1 VNPGTVAPLSL
12 AFFASFLV
20 VGVPYW
26 SIPLNQLELPRD
38 IWGFGLVA
46 SAAFAVAAS
55 VLGRVRAWGAGLA
68 VAAAAPSAVLVR
80 VIFDVARDSSTHN
93 LWPFEVALA
102 LGPGLLAGLAGTLV
116 SALIARLRGT

>member
-1 VNPGTVAPLSL
+1 MNPGTVAPLSL